1 MFCCCTHPYD
11 ADAVPEMLL
20 AAHMVIMATLDY
32 LVVAQ
37 CASLLHQVFIPE
49 EDVLHM
55 PWVQGVLATKSECT
69 RTGRWSIMAVM

>member
-1 MFCCCTHPYD
+1 MFCCCTYPYD

-69 RTGRWSIMAVM
+69 RTDLDDECY